1 MNLDN
6 KSIMDF
12 IFETFYQIDKS
23 LDKDKGSKGLGLSLC
38 KTIIEEHGGTI
49 PKKSI
54 YTFLWLKPFLLEF
67 PSIDEPR

>member
-6 KSIMDF
+6 KSIINF

-23 LDKDKGSKGLGLSLC
+23 LDKDKGSKELGLSLC

-49 PKKSI
+49 PVKSSMGQG
-54 YTFLWLKPFLLEF
+54 TRFSLLL
-67 PSIDEPR
+67 PYSSSTI

>member
-12 IFETFYQIDKS
+12 IYETFYQIDKS
-23 LDKDKGSKGLGLSLC
+23 LDKDKGSKELGLSLC

-49 PKKSI
+49 PVKSSMGQG
-54 YTFLWLKPFLLEF
+54 TRLSLLL
-67 PSIDEPR
+67 PYSSSTI

>member
-23 LDKDKGSKGLGLSLC
+23 LDKDKGSKELGLSLC

-49 PKKSI
+49 PVKSSMGQG
-54 YTFLWLKPFLLEF
+54 TRFSLLL
-67 PSIDEPR
+67 PYSSLTV

>member
-12 IFETFYQIDKS
+12 IFETLYQIDKS
-23 LDKDKGSKGLGLSLC
+23 LYKDKGSKELGLSLC

-49 PKKSI
+49 PVKSSMGQG
-54 YTFLWLKPFLLEF
+54 TRFSLLL
-67 PSIDEPR
+67 PYSSSTN

>member
-23 LDKDKGSKGLGLSLC
+23 LDKDKGSKELGLSLC

-49 PKKSI
+49 PVKSSMGQG
-54 YTFLWLKPFLLEF
+54 TRFSLLL
-67 PSIDEPR
+67 PYSSSNI

>member
-1 MNLDN
+1 MNFDN

-23 LDKDKGSKGLGLSLC
+23 LDKDKGSKELGLSLC

-49 PKKSI
+49 PVKSSMGHG
-54 YTFLWLKPFLLEF
+54 TRFSLLL
-67 PSIDEPR
+67 PYSSSTI

>member
-23 LDKDKGSKGLGLSLC
+23 LDKDKGSKELGLSLC

-49 PKKSI
+49 PVKSSMGQG
-54 YTFLWLKPFLLEF
+54 TRFSLLL
-67 PSIDEPR
+67 PYSSSTN

>member
-1 MNLDN
+1 MNFDN

-23 LDKDKGSKGLGLSLC
+23 LDKDKGSKELGLSLC

-49 PKKSI
+49 PVKSSMGQGAI
-54 YTFLWLKPFLLEF
+54 FSLLL
-67 PSIDEPR
+67 PYSSSTN

>member
-23 LDKDKGSKGLGLSLC
+23 LDKDKGSKELGLSLC

-49 PKKSI
+49 SVKSSMGQG
-54 YTFLWLKPFLLEF
+54 TRFSLFLPY
-67 PSIDEPR
+67 SSSTI